1 MIGYGSHKNYIWQ
14 YFEVC
19 KWARKRGLFSIF
31 LHVHRNLGTKH
42 KEATNRLGEDP
53 FSPKDASSGKPGS
66 LTVEPWWTRGGRG
79 LGLEAEQVEGQARNF
94 GAWRR
99 KADEDPDSPEEKQ
112 AVAFR
117 LIQVE
122 SLVLI

>member
-1 MIGYGSHKNYIWQ
+1 MKREAVFDFEFGISGSFINVLFPVYTKSMFGGSGSDDGVWG
-14 YFEVC
+14 FAAL
-19 KWARKRGLFSIF
+19 ARGVK
-31 LHVHRNLGTKH
+31 
-42 KEATNRLGEDP
+42 
-53 FSPKDASSGKPGS
+53 
-66 LTVEPWWTRGGRG
+66 G

-112 AVAFR
+112 AGAFR

-122 SLVLI
+122 FMVYEQLI